1 MKNREQ
7 LMDMLR
13 HVESAYKREASM
25 YNLSGMKESKEN
37 MKWYEGQ
44 IIALNFALGNNL
56 MNGLGNQVPMLA

>member
-1 MKNREQ
+1 MKNRDQ

-25 YNLSGMKESKEN
+25 YHISGMRESREN

-56 MNGLGNQVPMLA
+56 MHGLGSQVPRLA

>member
-7 LMDMLR
+7 LIDMLR